1 MPEEKNYQKENNFT
15 PQTEEQEVKVIHN
28 YKDSVFV
35 DLFGRCK
42 DAKENFLSLYN
53 AITGKNLNAET
64 TEVKPM
70 MLEQTIYTGRYNDV
84 SMLVD
89 GHLIVMV
96 EQQST
101 INENMPLRFLEYL
114 TKTYEKLI
122 PSTDRY
128 LYKTVPLPIPEFY
141 VIYNGTKNYPAEKT
155 LRLSDAFRLNNNN
168 LENENISIELSVKVY
183 NINKREDLGKLMKCV
198 PLAGFA
204 RLIELVNKYK
214 TDKVQ
219 NPVDKAIQQCIKE
232 NVLSDYFKS
241 NSTEVRNMLIAEYSY
256 EDDIAARK
264 KEAKAE
270 GREEGINQNMEQVI
284 LKMLENNLPDEQI
297 ILYTGASIEK
307 INEMKAKLVCVK

>member
-15 PQTEEQEVKVIHN
+15 PQTEKQEIKVVHN

-53 AITGKNLNAET
+53 AITGKNLKAET

-128 LYKTVPLPIPEFY
+128 LYKTVPLPTPEFY
-141 VIYNGTKNYPAEKT
+141 VIYNGTNNYPAEKI
-155 LRLSDAFRLNNNN
+155 LRLSDAFRLNKKN
-168 LENENISIELSVKVY
+168 LRNENISIELSVKVY
-183 NINKREDLGKLMKCV
+183 NISRGKEIRKLMECI

-214 TDKVQ
+214 AEEVP

-241 NSTEVRNMLIAEYSY
+241 NSTEVRNMLIAEYNY

-270 GREEGINQNMEQVI
+270 GINQKMEQVI
-284 LKMLENNLPDEQI
+284 LKMLEKDYSLEDIIQI
-297 ILYTGASIEK
+297 TGASKEK
-307 INEMKAKLVCVK
+307 VNKMKEKLMCVK